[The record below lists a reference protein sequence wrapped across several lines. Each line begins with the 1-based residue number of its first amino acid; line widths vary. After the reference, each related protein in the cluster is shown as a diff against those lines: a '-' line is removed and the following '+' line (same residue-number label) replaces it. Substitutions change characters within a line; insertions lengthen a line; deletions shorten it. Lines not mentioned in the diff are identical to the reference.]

1 MSERLVLAAGLALII
16 TLVLS
21 PFLIPVLRILKF
33 GQNVRD
39 DGPKR
44 HLKKAGT
51 PTMGGI
57 IFLVGIIVSALVT
70 AEQPTSLEMVT
81 LVGITLGYGLIGFV
95 DDFIKVVMHRSLGL
109 RAYQKLIGQ
118 FSLAFILMWV
128 SIHWLGRGTDIAI
141 PFTSIHLELG
151 WFYYVLVALV
161 IVLMTNAVNLTDG
174 LDGLAAGSTMVAGV
188 AYVVIAL
195 LAAIHGVAVLAHETD
210 MAVFAAALVGGTLGF
225 LRFNT
230 YPARIFMGDTGSL
243 ALGGALASLAVLTKS
258 EFVFIVIGGLF
269 AVEALSVILQVIS
282 FQIGGSF
289 VDREKMLSYILDSY
303 PYPIAFVDC
312 DHVIRYLNKRA
323 EYHYYQERGY
333 RDLIGKSIFDCH
345 QNPKSVEMIK
355 SVVEQ
360 LKNHANEVFLKVSP
374 RNERI
379 YIVPVRDE
387 NGDLIGYFE
396 RFEMN
401 LQK

>member
-21 PFLIPVLRILKF
+21 PFLIPVLRVLKF

-57 IFLVGIIVSALVT
+57 IFLVGIIVSALLT

-81 LVGITLGYGLIGFV
+81 LVGITLGFGLIGFV

-128 SIHWLGRGTDIAI
+128 SVHWLGRGTDVAI

-151 WFYYVLVALV
+151 WFYYVFVSLV

-174 LDGLAAGSTMVAGV
+174 LDGLAAGSTMFAGV
-188 AYVVIAL
+188 AYVLIAL

-258 EFVFIVIGGLF
+258 ELVFIVIGGLF
-269 AVEALSVILQVIS
+269 AAEALSVIIQVIS
-282 FQIGGSF
+282 FQTTG
-289 VDREKMLSYILDSY
+289 
-303 PYPIAFVDC
+303 
-312 DHVIRYLNKRA
+312 KR
-323 EYHYYQERGY
+323 
-333 RDLIGKSIFDCH
+333 IF
-345 QNPKSVEMIK
+345 
-355 SVVEQ
+355 
-360 LKNHANEVFLKVSP
+360 A
-374 RNERI
+374 
-379 YIVPVRDE
+379 
-387 NGDLIGYFE
+387 
-396 RFEMN
+396 
-401 LQK
+401 

>member
-21 PFLIPVLRILKF
+21 PFLIPVLRVLKF

-57 IFLVGIIVSALVT
+57 IFLVGIIVSALLT

-81 LVGITLGYGLIGFV
+81 LVGITLGFGLIGFV

-128 SIHWLGRGTDIAI
+128 SVHWLGRGTDVAI

-151 WFYYVLVALV
+151 WFYYVFVSLV

-174 LDGLAAGSTMVAGV
+174 LDGLAAGSTMFAGV
-188 AYVVIAL
+188 AYVLIAL

-258 EFVFIVIGGLF
+258 ELVFIVIGGLF
-269 AVEALSVILQVIS
+269 AAEALSVIIQVIS
-282 FQIGGSF
+282 FQTTGKRIFRMSPLHHHFELVGWSEWK
-289 VDREKMLSYILDSY
+289 V
-303 PYPIAFVDC
+303 
-312 DHVIRYLNKRA
+312 VIVFWSVA
-323 EYHYYQERGY
+323 
-333 RDLIGKSIFDCH
+333 LICAIMGI
-345 QNPKSVEMIK
+345 
-355 SVVEQ
+355 
-360 LKNHANEVFLKVSP
+360 
-374 RNERI
+374 
-379 YIVPVRDE
+379 
-387 NGDLIGYFE
+387 IGY
-396 RFEMN
+396 MPT
-401 LQK
+401 LG

>member
-16 TLVLS
+16 TLVLG

-57 IFLVGIIVSALVT
+57 IFLVGIIVSSMVS

-81 LVGITLGYGLIGFV
+81 LVGVTLGFGLIGFV

-128 SIHWLGRGTDIAI
+128 SVNLLGRGTDIAI
-141 PFTSIHLELG
+141 PFTSIHVELS
-151 WFYYVLVALV
+151 WFYYVFTSLL

-174 LDGLAAGSTMVAGV
+174 LDGLAAGSTMFAG
-188 AYVVIAL
+188 ASYIVIAL

-225 LRFNT
+225 LRFNK
-230 YPARIFMGDTGSL
+230 YPARVFMGDTGSL

-258 EFVFIVIGGLF
+258 ELVLIVIGGLF
-269 AVEALSVILQVIS
+269 AVEALSVIIQVAS
-282 FQIGGSF
+282 FQTTGKRIFRMSPLHHHFELVGWSEWKVVIVFWSVALICG
-289 VDREKMLSYILDSY
+289 ILG
-303 PYPIAFVDC
+303 IV
-312 DHVIRYLNKRA
+312 
-323 EYHYYQERGY
+323 GY
-333 RDLIGKSIFDCH
+333 MPTLG
-345 QNPKSVEMIK
+345 
-355 SVVEQ
+355 
-360 LKNHANEVFLKVSP
+360 
-374 RNERI
+374 
-379 YIVPVRDE
+379 
-387 NGDLIGYFE
+387 
-396 RFEMN
+396 
-401 LQK
+401 

>member
-57 IFLVGIIVSALVT
+57 IFLVGIIVSALLT

-81 LVGITLGYGLIGFV
+81 LVGITLGFGLIGFV

-128 SIHWLGRGTDIAI
+128 SVHWLGRGTDVAI

-151 WFYYVLVALV
+151 WFYYVFVSLV

-174 LDGLAAGSTMVAGV
+174 LDGLAAGSTMFAGV
-188 AYVVIAL
+188 AYVLIAL

-258 EFVFIVIGGLF
+258 ELVFIVIGGLF
-269 AVEALSVILQVIS
+269 AAEALSVIIQVIS
-282 FQIGGSF
+282 FQTTGKRIFRMSPLHHHFELVGWSEWK
-289 VDREKMLSYILDSY
+289 V
-303 PYPIAFVDC
+303 
-312 DHVIRYLNKRA
+312 VIVFWSVA
-323 EYHYYQERGY
+323 
-333 RDLIGKSIFDCH
+333 LICAIMGI
-345 QNPKSVEMIK
+345 
-355 SVVEQ
+355 
-360 LKNHANEVFLKVSP
+360 
-374 RNERI
+374 
-379 YIVPVRDE
+379 
-387 NGDLIGYFE
+387 IGY
-396 RFEMN
+396 MPT
-401 LQK
+401 LG